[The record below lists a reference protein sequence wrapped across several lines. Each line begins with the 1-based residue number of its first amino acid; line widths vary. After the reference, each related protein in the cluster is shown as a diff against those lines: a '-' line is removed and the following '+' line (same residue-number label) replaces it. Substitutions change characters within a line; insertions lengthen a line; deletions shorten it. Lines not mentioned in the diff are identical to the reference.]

1 MKTIFTTFLCLLASA
16 AISQQVTY
24 QVLEDQPEKA
34 YSTFIAPEFGMDY
47 NSTALCAFVGVN
59 ARYGLSVVD
68 LEGAFRYDLYNGIDG
83 LGGTFLVE
91 GGGFLS
97 LNARIKQKE
106 VPVIL
111 SYNPY
116 ADTKYEN
123 GKKYHVEETK
133 YLKVPDGQ
141 YLNQIGVRGGVH
153 YRRLGAQDA
162 TYTTT
167 SGINLAGIYIGG
179 QFTSQAYVKTRVNND
194 VERIGA
200 GFSRIYGDVL
210 LLPVS
215 EIADPAASEGLAA
228 DGVFGW
234 RVGYQWYVS
243 PHDGDYRFLGSSVFS
258 AELGKKPLTG
268 FNFNFSWGFAFRNG
282 R

>member
-1 MKTIFTTFLCLLASA
+1 MKTILSLILCFIISSA
-16 AISQQVTY
+16 IGQQVTY

-34 YSTFIAPEFGMDY
+34 YSKFIAPEFGMDY
-47 NSTALCAFVGVN
+47 NATALCIYVGAN
-59 ARYGLSVVD
+59 ARYGLSALD
-68 LEGAFRYDLYNGIDG
+68 LEGAFRYDVYNGIDG

-91 GGGFLS
+91 GGGFLPLKS
-97 LNARIKQKE
+97 FNKQKD

-123 GKKYHVEETK
+123 GKKYNIEETK
-133 YLKVPDGQ
+133 YIKVPDGQ

-153 YRRLGAQDA
+153 YRRLGAQDMS
-162 TYTTT
+162 YTTT
-167 SGINLAGIYIGG
+167 SDINLAGVYLGG

-200 GFSRIYGDVL
+200 GFSRFYGDVL

-215 EIADPAASEGLAA
+215 DIANPAANEGLTA

-234 RVGYQWYVS
+234 RVGFQWYVS
-243 PHDGDYRFLGSSVFS
+243 PHDGDYRFLGPSVFTT
-258 AELGKKPLTG
+258 EIGKKPLTG
-268 FNFNFSWGFAFRNG
+268 FNFNLSWGFAFMSKR
-282 R
+282 